1 MYNYMSELKKLIV
14 ILNVQSKTRAKYTKR
29 NVKKLKVLM
38 TQNQSALTLHKVEL
52 EKSLQSLGGEV
63 AEMKNEMA
71 EIKESVKEDVR
82 KEISNIKESMEAM
95 KVMMAKHF
103 E

>member
-1 MYNYMSELKKLIV
+1 
-14 ILNVQSKTRAKYTKR
+14 
-29 NVKKLKVLM
+29 M
-38 TQNQSALTLHKVEL
+38 TQNHNTLTLHNVEL

-71 EIKESVKEDVR
+71 EIKESVESVKDDVQKEMA
-82 KEISNIKESMEAM
+82 EIKAIL
-95 KVMMAKHF
+95 AKHF